1 MLGKHALGRTTLL
14 AALTAVCLC
23 TTAHAASG
31 VPRFIGAVADDPE
44 LGDPALSADALAA
57 FVAGAQEVGVS
68 AWLGAGPPDASTEA
82 PPADSVGVTAPPSA
96 LEAVARAEG
105 EFLKAH
111 LRGAERPLAQ
121 AIDTL
126 VPAEGLVVG
135 PAGTRALV
143 LLAQVQF
150 ALGKAAAA
158 EKTVEQG
165 LTRIPR
171 FPESVGEPPP
181 EVAELVARV
190 RGRLAETLDGTLHV
204 EAAPAGTEVF
214 LAGVRLGVAP
224 AIFDGLPRRS
234 FRLSMRVPG
243 DVAVT
248 RDVDIVRV
256 TRIDAPE
263 SSGALRRRF
272 LAGVARSERAE
283 VRLVGEALARRM
295 GVTTLCVA
303 RVRSDVVVV
312 ARLDPF
318 AASGGEDDAGVVGAL
333 VAPAPMPDADAE
345 WRSLGRACA
354 ATNSASDLA
363 PATALFGARPA
374 QDAVDDGGPSWAKI
388 VGWSLIGAGT
398 AGLGAG
404 AYFGVSA
411 LDAEKAYD
419 RATEKSAALR
429 ARDDAQSSARAA
441 DVGFAGGGALVVGG
455 ALVLL
460 LGQSQ

>member
-1 MLGKHALGRTTLL
+1 MPGKHALGRTALIV
-14 AALTAVCLC
+14 ALTA
-23 TTAHAASG
+23 APPYSIARAAPSA
-31 VPRFIGAVADDPE
+31 PRFVGAVAEDSEPSD
-44 LGDPALSADALAA
+44 GALSSEALAA

-68 AWLGAGPPDASTEA
+68 TWLGTGPPDGSTA
-82 PPADSVGVTAPPSA
+82 LPATESVGVTAPPSA
-96 LEAVARAEG
+96 LDAIARAEA
-105 EFLKAH
+105 EFLKAR
-111 LRGAERPLAQ
+111 LRGAEKPLAQ
-121 AIDTL
+121 AIEML

-165 LTRIPR
+165 LTHIPR

-190 RGRLAETLDGTLHV
+190 RSRLAGSLDGALHV

-224 AIFDGLPRRS
+224 AVFDGLPRRG

-248 RDVDIVRV
+248 QDVDVVQV
-256 TRIDAPE
+256 TRVDAPE
-263 SSGALRRRF
+263 RSVSLHRRF
-272 LAGVARSERAE
+272 LAGVARSDRAE

-303 RVRSDVVVV
+303 RLRDDAVVV

-318 AASGGEDDAGVVGAL
+318 AASGQDDDAGVVGAL
-333 VAPAPMPDADAE
+333 VAAVPDSDAP
-345 WRSLGRACA
+345 WRALGRACA
-354 ATNSASDLA
+354 ATNSAADLA

-374 QDAVDDGGPSWAKI
+374 SDAGEDAGLNWSKV

-411 LDAEKAYD
+411 LDAEEAYD

-429 ARDDAQSSARAA
+429 ARDEAQSSARAA
-441 DVGFAGGGALVVGG
+441 DVGFAGGGALVIAG

-460 LGQSQ
+460 FGQSL